1 MNFLISRQ
9 LLTSYIITN
18 ELNSCLHCGTSTEFY
33 VETCSWQSAIG
44 TIPSTVTT
52 IQWRPNSSGAR
63 YYVTVRGGKVKLE
76 VYTVPQV
83 KSKTIC
89 FSSLTYISTVLNG
102 LHQGEWPLQASHTII
117 T

>member
-1 MNFLISRQ
+1 MNFFISRQ

-63 YYVTVRGGKVKLE
+63 YHALLCNREGRQSQVRNIYGATSE
-76 VYTVPQV
+76 
-83 KSKTIC
+83 
-89 FSSLTYISTVLNG
+89 
-102 LHQGEWPLQASHTII
+102 E
-117 T
+117 

>member
-1 MNFLISRQ
+1 MG
-9 LLTSYIITN
+9 IIGVD
-18 ELNSCLHCGTSTEFY
+18 SHVRDMYGDSHSKGTCVSLE
-33 VETCSWQSAIG
+33 
-44 TIPSTVTT
+44 IPSAHKLV
-52 IQWRPNSSGAR
+52 QYFQKQASRASVHNSIN
-63 YYVTVRGGKVKLE
+63 
-76 VYTVPQV
+76 TVPEV